1 MADVA
6 HARLAA
12 WKAAKVAAAAAGTV
26 PAGPRSL
33 AAQWDEEQDGEP
45 PQEKAAFRPGLSH
58 PLAAQSQETAKRS
71 TRAPSRSL

>member
-12 WKAAKVAAAAAGTV
+12 WKAAKVAAAVAGTA
-26 PAGPRSL
+26 PAGPRLL
-33 AAQWDEEQDGEP
+33 AEQWDEEQDGET

-71 TRAPSRSL
+71 TKAPSRSL

>member
-12 WKAAKVAAAAAGTV
+12 WKATKVAAAAGGPA

-33 AAQWDEEQDGEP
+33 AAQWDEEQDGEKP
-45 PQEKAAFRPGLSH
+45 KEKPAFRPGLSH

-71 TRAPSRSL
+71 TKAPSRSL

>member
-12 WKAAKVAAAAAGTV
+12 WKATKVAAAAAGTA

-33 AAQWDEEQDGEP
+33 AEQWDEGQDGEK
-45 PQEKAAFRPGLSH
+45 PQEKPAFRPGLSH

-71 TRAPSRSL
+71 TKAPSRSL

>member
-6 HARLAA
+6 QARLAA
-12 WKAAKVAAAAAGTV
+12 WKATKVAAAAAGTA

-33 AAQWDEEQDGEP
+33 AAQWDEEQDRET

-58 PLAAQSQETAKRS
+58 SLAAQSQETAKRS
-71 TRAPSRSL
+71 TKAPSRSL